1 LPPEDFI
8 ALEDVVDDDVTLF
21 AARTAA
27 ATRSFKFA
35 IVL

>member
-1 LPPEDFI
+1 LVI
-8 ALEDVVDDDVTLF
+8 APEDVVDDEANLF
-21 AARTAA
+21 AAARAAA